1 MDKLEE
7 FPTYNAEI
15 SAGSLMLKESRIIAK
30 LLLNGAD
37 QKQWHRAIIV
47 NNILQKKAPSSAK
60 RQSKLLR
67 NRLELMPA
75 ELWRMVIDG
84 SKEMATQALLAAAIK
99 HSRLLGDF
107 MDKIVRQHHK
117 TFNNHLTVRDWTA
130 FLSECE
136 HRDFTVSSWSE
147 STKKKLGQVVFRIL
161 AEAKYLDNTRSLILI
176 PVRVIPEVH
185 SLLSKTKEDYVLRC
199 MKVSK

>member
-1 MDKLEE
+1 MHKSKEL
-7 FPTYNAEI
+7 PTYNAEI
-15 SAGSLMLKESRIIAK
+15 SAGSLLIRESRVIAK
-30 LLLNGAD
+30 LLLEGAD
-37 QKQWHRAIIV
+37 EKKWYEAIFV
-47 NNILQKKAPSSAK
+47 KNLLQKKSPATAK
-60 RQSKLLR
+60 RQTRLIR
-67 NRLELMPA
+67 NRLELMSA

-107 MDKIVRQHHK
+107 MDKIVRRHHK
-117 TFNNHLTVRDWTA
+117 TFNKQLTVRDWAA

-136 HRDFTVSSWSE
+136 HRDSTVSSWSE

-161 AEAKYLDNTRSLILI
+161 AEAKYLDNTRSLKLI

-199 MKVSK
+199 LEVSK